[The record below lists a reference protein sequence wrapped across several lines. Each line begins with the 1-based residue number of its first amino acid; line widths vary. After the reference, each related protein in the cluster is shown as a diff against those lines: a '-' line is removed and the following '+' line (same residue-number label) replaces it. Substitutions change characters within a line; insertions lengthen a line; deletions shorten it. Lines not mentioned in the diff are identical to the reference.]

1 MFKPT
6 RPTIQTGSSSRVTRL
21 EQNGLESAGRFTRQA
36 RYQPRCVNMKLVLKF
51 DQGLKYEFDMN
62 FDIPV
67 GYTVAN
73 PGYFLFFFFLIE
85 VLR

>member
-1 MFKPT
+1 
-6 RPTIQTGSSSRVTRL
+6 
-21 EQNGLESAGRFTRQA
+21 
-36 RYQPRCVNMKLVLKF
+36 MKLVLKF

-67 GYTVAN
+67 GYPVAN